1 MPCKACESENLQ
13 KLDGDLT
20 ASFPDLE
27 RASVPPVYVC
37 KEVLVCFD
45 CGFAELYIPLQQ
57 LNVLKKKSAAPDS

>member
-1 MPCKACESENLQ
+1 MLCKACESENLQ
-13 KLDGDLT
+13 KFNGELT

-27 RASVPPVYVC
+27 RANVPPLYVC

-57 LNVLKKKSAAPDS
+57 LNILKKKGAAPGS